1 MQCCSVVLVLLKSHV
16 SGLRINVGSLYTKQ
30 AIFLLV
36 WLYLLYL
43 FALTLFTGSHFMRVA
58 FALTSP
64 VGSFKFINLL

>member
-43 FALTLFTGSHFMRVA
+43 FALTLVA